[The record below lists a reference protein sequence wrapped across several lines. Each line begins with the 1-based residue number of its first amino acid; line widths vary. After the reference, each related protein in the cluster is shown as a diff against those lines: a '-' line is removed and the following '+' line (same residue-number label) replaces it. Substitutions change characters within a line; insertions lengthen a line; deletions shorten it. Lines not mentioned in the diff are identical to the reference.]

1 MRAKSLQS
9 VLTLCDPVD
18 CSGQAPLSMGFFRQE
33 YWSGLPY
40 PPPGDLPW
48 PGRDPPGCGRKERM
62 SPPGTWQRWGS
73 SRKNGAH
80 APVCVD
86 ECRLS
91 LTLPSCANDW
101 GAPSN
106 PKFLQTW
113 KLWKLRP
120 LKLLYSASHTLK
132 RGFEG
137 AAGGCFAFFSP
148 PADPALFSSIFSEN
162 EQKCL
167 T

>member
-1 MRAKSLQS
+1 M
-9 VLTLCDPVD
+9 VP
-18 CSGQAPLSMGFFRQE
+18 M
-33 YWSGLPY
+33 
-40 PPPGDLPW
+40 
-48 PGRDPPGCGRKERM
+48 
-62 SPPGTWQRWGS
+62 
-73 SRKNGAH
+73 H
-80 APVCVD
+80 PVCVD

-101 GAPSN
+101 SAPSN

-120 LKLLYSASHTLK
+120 LKLLHSASHTLK